1 MTTIFASAYLYVID
15 SYGIYSA
22 SALGFMAFTR
32 YLVSGGVMIA
42 GGTIYERHGVHY
54 PLTVLG
60 AVSAAM
66 ALIPY
71 VLYLYGAKIRQ
82 FSRHAMAKE

>member
-1 MTTIFASAYLYVID
+1 MTTIFTSSYLYVID
-15 SYGIYSA
+15 SYGVYSA

-42 GGTIYERHGVHY
+42 GSTIYERQGVHY

-60 AVSAAM
+60 AISAAM

-71 VLYLYGAKIRQ
+71 LFYFYGARIRK
-82 FSRHAMAKE
+82 FSRHAAIKE